1 MGWELIALFSAGMMG
16 TFNTLLE
23 GNGKA
28 FKTDYLAK
36 LVHMMMIIV
45 FSGIIALFVIVYM
58 YHAHKPSLNKAVS
71 FFTNETWKIILPA
84 SMIPL
89 YLFLNIKAL
98 SEGGGI
104 AMAVINLNIIVPLI
118 AGHFLYNDNI
128 DTILV
133 MTVLLIVL
141 LTGFA
146 SYHSYRLKN
155 K

>member
-1 MGWELIALFSAGMMG
+1 MRWEFIALISACIIGA
-16 TFNTLLE
+16 FNALLE

-36 LVHMMMIIV
+36 LTHMMMMIV
-45 FSGIIALFVIVYM
+45 FSGIIALFVIVYI
-58 YHAHKPSLNKAVS
+58 YHTHKPSLNKAVS
-71 FFTNETWKIILPA
+71 FFTNETWKVLLPGA
-84 SMIPL
+84 MIPL

-104 AMAVINLNIIVPLI
+104 AMAIINLNIIVPLI
-118 AGHFLYNDNI
+118 GGHFVYNDKI
-128 DTILV
+128 DVILV
-133 MTVLLIVL
+133 TTVLLIIA

-146 SYHSYRLKN
+146 SYHSYQLN